1 MMTEDASL
9 GVAEWLRALH
19 LDQYTELF
27 EKNDFWRLSDCR
39 SISDEALIEIGVN
52 LQGHRKRIL
61 CSLQKSL
68 WEDPSAMEEVGPRP
82 VPMKRNIFRTSTEG
96 PRVIPSPSRE
106 AEVRDDTMSFAVQKT
121 LAVTERGSPPR
132 LNQAP
137 PPIPPRLG
145 CRPPMKF
152 SSGSPPSSSEHF
164 PAPIN
169 SQRESAAPAL
179 GSPALS
185 AALDSAAEGGPSPRE
200 GDLEEKT
207 KPVLPPLPVKSH
219 RPEKRSTR
227 GAPPPLP
234 IRPPVLPPRA
244 LHAKRFGSLSAEE
257 EEPPNAE
264 PPPVLVTRAK
274 PQPRILPPRLRPPA
288 PEFDQ
293 PDYEDVV
300 QAPLAPGESM
310 VDKVGIEEESAILRG
325 KRSARLDSL
334 ISDDDM
340 IGDDSEDYED
350 VAANDGWNEQGL
362 STLQP
367 GRSRVSSGTMDGADA
382 SIANSP
388 VIKSGWLDKNPP
400 QGSYIYQ
407 RRWVRLDTDYLRYF
421 DSEKDMYSKRFIPV
435 TSISRVSSI
444 GDQKFEVITYNRN
457 FVFRAE
463 SDSDRNNW
471 VRVLQQVMEER
482 RLKALDRFSMIQMW
496 ANGMDGAEK
505 AGPLELRGCKPK
517 LYVTV
522 AGDKVFLYK
531 SFEDFR
537 LGIGITF
544 IEMNLGN
551 VKDMDRRA
559 FDLTTPYRT
568 FSFLADSDSE
578 KEEWVMA
585 MQQSIVEALS
595 NSEVA
600 EQIWSVESNRICA
613 DCCSPK
619 PDWAS
624 VNLCVVFC
632 KRCAGEHRSLGP
644 NISKV
649 RSLKMDR
656 KVWTE
661 DLIQLFQ
668 RFGNAVG
675 NQFWAANVPPSEAIN
690 ATSTSQERRQ
700 FITAKYKEGKYRR
713 YHPLFGNQEELNK
726 ALCAAVTTSDLAET
740 QSLVFCGAE
749 VGCFSGD
756 PAHPSPLALAEEAG
770 QRLQTEFLLQNRNSG
785 ESLSWSPGIAGREG
799 TGTERQEIPRVEL
812 KSNMDKQYY
821 VARLSI
827 MHNGYLHKTASMSK
841 AVNERKS
848 REEFSRRWCVL
859 NDGVLS
865 YYESDRNS
873 APNGEIKMT
882 EIVCLAINPP
892 DTHGFVSTFEIYTE
906 SERLYLFGLDNP
918 EEAREWIS
926 SIAKSFVSNRAE
938 ELLDHDYERIGRLQ
952 YKGGLNLQRAT
963 VGWFALVQSTLY
975 ACFEDSEKEEA
986 FHLKKLQELSLQSD
1000 NEVLV
1005 LVERRRTLYIQG
1017 ERKLDFLGWIS
1028 AIQKAAG
1035 TSGDTL
1041 SGQQLTELDIPVLV
1055 DRCIYYITQ
1064 CGLTSEG
1071 IYRKSGQ
1078 NSKTTSLL
1086 DVLRKDARSICLKEG
1101 DHQVDDVANT
1111 LKRFFREIGEGIFTE
1126 HSPDWLNA
1134 TSIEEE
1140 DVKVEQYR
1148 SLLSH
1153 LPPVNRA
1160 TLKALINHLYCVQ
1173 CFSDMNQMNVHN
1185 LAIVFGPTLF
1195 QTDGKDYKAG
1205 RVVEDLITHYVLIFN
1220 VDAAELKKQ
1229 RNEIMA
1235 IIKMR
1240 EAGFNMNK
1248 KESGHFIC
1256 TVYLE
1261 EKKPEAEQHVK
1272 IPATMTAEELTYEI
1286 LERRKIVTREK
1297 DYWSCFEVNEKE
1309 ETERPLHYLEKV
1321 LPLLH
1326 SLGTGSYLV
1335 VRKNLSMENML
1346 IYLASKVEDT
1356 KHGMMKFHEEKNLRG
1371 LVRSAGNFHDRYFIL
1386 NSSSLRLYKEVRSH
1400 RPEREWA
1407 VKNLKVYLGIKRKL
1421 CPPTCWGFTMVST
1434 NEKKERHLW
1443 YFCCDTQM
1451 EMRDWLATFL
1461 FVQNGGN
1468 VWPSE
1473 ASKTRAPRTH
1483 QDSRLGNLSLI
1494 PLRGSENEMRNSVAA
1509 FAADPLALFRNV

>member
-1 MMTEDASL
+1 MAESTSL
-9 GVAEWLRALH
+9 SVAEWLRSLH
-19 LDQYTELF
+19 LEQYTDDF
-27 EKNDFWRLSDCR
+27 EKSNFCQLSDCR
-39 SISDEALIEIGVN
+39 SINDEALIRIGVH

-68 WEDPSAMEEVGPRP
+68 GEDPSPMAESGTRP
-82 VPMKRNIFRTSTEG
+82 VPMKRNIFHFSGG
-96 PRVIPSPSRE
+96 PQPILCPLKEP
-106 AEVRDDTMSFAVQKT
+106 EVRDDTAALGALQP
-121 LAVTERGSPPR
+121 LVTGTGSPPR
-132 LNQAP
+132 LNQTP
-137 PPIPPRLG
+137 PPIPPRSG

-152 SSGSPPSSSEHF
+152 SSGPSPELFPSDISSHQDSGLMTSTAF
-164 PAPIN
+164 D
-169 SQRESAAPAL
+169 
-179 GSPALS
+179 LS
-185 AALDSAAEGGPSPRE
+185 LDSVSSADGEDVPRE

-207 KPVLPPLPVKSH
+207 ETALPPLPVKSH
-219 RPEKRSTR
+219 HIESRPI
-227 GAPPPLP
+227 GGVPPLLP
-234 IRPPVLPPRA
+234 LRPPILPPRA
-244 LHAKRFGSLSAEE
+244 LSAKRPVSFPAKEGLPDDEA
-257 EEPPNAE
+257 PPALI
-264 PPPVLVTRAK
+264 PRAK
-274 PQPRILPPRLRPPA
+274 LQHQPLISPLLPSPSLQLPPRLHLPA
-288 PEFDQ
+288 PEFEQ
-293 PDYEDVV
+293 PDYEDVAQV
-300 QAPLAPGESM
+300 PLAPRENM
-310 VDKVGIEEESAILRG
+310 VDKEASPVVGRTHAVRYN
-325 KRSARLDSL
+325 SL
-334 ISDDDM
+334 LSDDDV
-340 IGDDSEDYED
+340 IENESEDYED
-350 VAANDGWNEQGL
+350 VAPADCWVDRGL
-362 STLQP
+362 STLQSSSVP
-367 GRSRVSSGTMDGADA
+367 SSGSSRVYCGPVEGAKVAMSLSS
-382 SIANSP
+382 
-388 VIKSGWLDKNPP
+388 VIKCGWLDKNPP

-407 RRWVRLDTDYLRYF
+407 KRWVRLDTDYLRYF

-435 TSISRVSSI
+435 TSISRVSSV
-444 GDQKFEVITYNRN
+444 GDQKFEVTTCNRN

-463 SDSDRNNW
+463 SDSDRNHW
-471 VRVLQQVMEER
+471 VRALQQVVEEKR
-482 RLKALDRFSMIQMW
+482 CKKFDRLSMGGH
-496 ANGMDGAEK
+496 GMDAAEK
-505 AGPLELRGCKPK
+505 EGPLELRGYKPK
-517 LYVTV
+517 LYVAV
-522 AGDKVFLYK
+522 AGDKVFLHK
-531 SFEDFR
+531 SIEDFH

-544 IEMNLGN
+544 VEMNLGN
-551 VKDMDRRA
+551 VKDTDRRA
-559 FDLTTPYRT
+559 FDLTTPYRI
-568 FSFLADSDSE
+568 FSFVADSDFE
-578 KEEWVMA
+578 KEEWVTA
-585 MQQSIVEALS
+585 MQQSIAEALS
-595 NSEVA
+595 NTEVA
-600 EQIWSVESNRICA
+600 EKIWSVESNRLCA
-613 DCCSPK
+613 DCSSPK

-632 KRCAGEHRSLGP
+632 KRCAGEHRGLGP
-644 NISKV
+644 SVSKV

-661 DLIQLFQ
+661 ELIQLFQ

-756 PAHPSPLALAEEAG
+756 PAHPSPITLAEDAG
-770 QRLQTEFLLQNRNSG
+770 QRLQMEFLLQNRNS
-785 ESLSWSPGIAGREG
+785 
-799 TGTERQEIPRVEL
+799 EIPRVEL
-812 KSNMDKQYY
+812 KSNMEKQYY

-827 MHNGYLHKTASMSK
+827 THNGYLHKTASMSK
-841 AVNERKS
+841 AVHERKS

-859 NDGVLS
+859 NDGVFS
-865 YYESDRNS
+865 YYDSDRNS
-873 APNGEIKMT
+873 APNGEIAMT
-882 EIVCLAINPP
+882 EIVCLVVNPP

-906 SERLYLFGLDNP
+906 SERMYLFGLDNS
-918 EEAREWIS
+918 EEAREWVS

-938 ELLDHDYERIGRLQ
+938 ELLNHDFERIGRLQ
-952 YKGGLNLQRAT
+952 YKGGLNLQRTTA
-963 VGWFALVQSTLY
+963 GWFALVQSTLY

-986 FHLKKLQELSLQSD
+986 FHLKKLQELSLQGD
-1000 NEVLV
+1000 NDVLV

-1017 ERKLDFLGWIS
+1017 ERKLDFSGWIS

-1041 SGQQLTELDIPVLV
+1041 SGQQLTESDIPVLI
-1055 DRCIYYITQ
+1055 DRCIDYITQ

-1078 NSKTTSLL
+1078 NSKTTNLL
-1086 DVLRKDARSICLKEG
+1086 EALRKDARSIRLKEG
-1101 DHQVDDVANT
+1101 EHQVDDVANT
-1111 LKRFFREIGEGIFTE
+1111 LKRFFRDIGEGIFTE
-1126 HSPDWLNA
+1126 LYPDWLNA
-1134 TSIEEE
+1134 TSIEDEHE
-1140 DVKVEQYR
+1140 KIVRYQ
-1148 SLLSH
+1148 LL
-1153 LPPVNRA
+1153 LNEFPPVNRA

-1173 CFSDMNQMNVHN
+1173 CFSDMNQMNIHN

-1205 RVVEDLITHYVLIFN
+1205 RVVEDLIFHYVLIFN
-1220 VDAAELKKQ
+1220 VDEGELKKQ

-1321 LPLLH
+1321 LPLMH

-1335 VRKNLSMENML
+1335 VKKNLSMENML
-1346 IYLASKVEDT
+1346 IYLASKVEDA
-1356 KHGMMKFHEEKNLRG
+1356 KHGMMKFHEERNLRG
-1371 LVRSAGNFHDRYFIL
+1371 LVRSTGNFHDRYFIL
-1386 NSSSLRLYKEVRSH
+1386 NSNSLRLYKEVRSH

-1407 VKNLKVYLGIKRKL
+1407 VKNLKVYLGIKKKL
-1421 CPPTCWGFTMVST
+1421 CPPTCWGFTMIST
-1434 NEKKERHLW
+1434 NEKNEKHPW

-1473 ASKTRAPRTH
+1473 ASKVKAARAP
-1483 QDSRLGNLSLI
+1483 QDSSF
-1494 PLRGSENEMRNSVAA
+1494 SETHESVA
-1509 FAADPLALFRNV
+1509 

>member
-1 MMTEDASL
+1 MTEDTSL
-9 GVAEWLRALH
+9 SVAEWLRSLH
-19 LDQYTELF
+19 LDQYTDIF
-27 EKNDFWRLSDCR
+27 EKNSFCWLSDCW
-39 SISDEALIEIGVN
+39 SISDEALIRIGVI

-68 WEDPSAMEEVGPRP
+68 WEDPPAMEEAGPRP
-82 VPMKRNIFRTSTEG
+82 VPMKRNIFRTSTDAPQPNPHP
-96 PRVIPSPSRE
+96 PREPKI
-106 AEVRDDTMSFAVQKT
+106 RDDAVGSST
-121 LAVTERGSPPR
+121 LKPLVTGTGSPPR
-132 LNQAP
+132 LNQTP
-137 PPIPPRLG
+137 PPIPPRSG

-152 SSGSPPSSSEHF
+152 FSGSSPSSSELF
-164 PAPIN
+164 PSN
-169 SQRESAAPAL
+169 VSSYQESVL
-179 GSPALS
+179 VTSKS
-185 AALDSAAEGGPSPRE
+185 AEGEPGPRE
-200 GDLEEKT
+200 GDLEGKT
-207 KPVLPPLPVKSH
+207 ETTLPPLPVKSH
-219 RPEKRSTR
+219 HIENKPTK
-227 GAPPPLP
+227 GDPPPLP
-234 IRPPVLPPRA
+234 LRPPMLPPRV
-244 LHAKRFGSLSAEE
+244 LPAKRPLSFPAQQDLPNDGA
-257 EEPPNAE
+257 PPVFIPRAKLQHQPLISALLPPT
-264 PPPVLVTRAK
+264 PPPL
-274 PQPRILPPRLRPPA
+274 LPPPRAHLPG
-288 PEFDQ
+288 PEFVQ
-293 PDYEDVV
+293 PDYEDAV
-300 QAPLAPGESM
+300 QVPLAPRENM
-310 VDKVGIEEESAILRG
+310 VNKEASPIIG
-325 KRSARLDSL
+325 RSQAVRHNSL
-334 ISDDDM
+334 LSDDDM
-340 IGDDSEDYED
+340 IEDEREDYED
-350 VAANDGWNEQGL
+350 GGSGIDQGL
-362 STLQP
+362 SALQLNNLP
-367 GRSRVSSGTMDGADA
+367 SSGNSRAYSSPVEGADA
-382 SIANSP
+382 AMGLSS
-388 VIKSGWLDKNPP
+388 VIKCGWLDKNPP

-407 RRWVRLDTDYLRYF
+407 KRWVRLDADYLRYF

-435 TSISRVSSI
+435 TSISRVSNI

-471 VRVLQQVMEER
+471 VRVLQQVVEEKR
-482 RLKALDRFSMIQMW
+482 CKALNRLSMIQMRV
-496 ANGMDGAEK
+496 NGMDTAEK
-505 AGPLELRGCKPK
+505 EGPLELRGYKPK
-517 LYVTV
+517 LYVAV
-522 AGDKVFLYK
+522 AGDKVFLHK
-531 SFEDFR
+531 SIEDFR

-551 VKDMDRRA
+551 VKDTDRRA

-568 FSFLADSDSE
+568 FSFLAESDAE
-578 KEEWVMA
+578 KEEWVTA
-585 MQQSIVEALS
+585 MQQSIAEALS
-595 NSEVA
+595 NTEVA
-600 EQIWSVESNRICA
+600 EKIWSVESNRFCA
-613 DCCSPK
+613 DCNSPK

-624 VNLCVVFC
+624 VNLCVIFC
-632 KRCAGEHRSLGP
+632 KRCAGEHRGLGP
-644 NISKV
+644 SVSKV

-661 DLIQLFQ
+661 ELIQLFQ
-668 RFGNAVG
+668 LFGNAVG
-675 NQFWAANVPPSEAIN
+675 SQFWAANVPPSEAIN
-690 ATSTSQERRQ
+690 AMSTSQERRQ

-756 PAHPSPLALAEEAG
+756 PVHPSPIALAEDAG
-770 QRLQTEFLLQNRNSG
+770 QRLQMEFLLQNRNS
-785 ESLSWSPGIAGREG
+785 E
-799 TGTERQEIPRVEL
+799 TPRLEL
-812 KSNMDKQYY
+812 KSNMDRQYY

-827 MHNGYLHKTASMSK
+827 THNGYLHKTASMCK
-841 AVNERKS
+841 AVHERKS

-865 YYESDRNS
+865 YYDSDRNS
-873 APNGEIKMT
+873 APNGEIAMM
-882 EIVCLAINPP
+882 EIVCLVVNPP

-906 SERLYLFGLDNP
+906 TERMYLFGLDNP

-938 ELLDHDYERIGRLQ
+938 QLLDHDFERIGRLQ

-986 FHLKKLQELSLQSD
+986 FHLKKLQELSLQGD

-1017 ERKLDFLGWIS
+1017 ERKLDFSGWIS

-1041 SGQQLTELDIPVLV
+1041 SGQQLTDSDIPVLV
-1055 DRCIYYITQ
+1055 DRCIDYITQ

-1086 DVLRKDARSICLKEG
+1086 EALRKDARSIRLKEG
-1101 DHQVDDVANT
+1101 EHQVDDVANT
-1111 LKRFFREIGEGIFTE
+1111 LKRFFRDIGEGIFTE
-1126 HSPDWLNA
+1126 HYLDWLNA
-1134 TSIEEE
+1134 TSIEDEHE
-1140 DVKVEQYR
+1140 KIKRYQ
-1148 SLLSH
+1148 LLLKD

-1173 CFSDMNQMNVHN
+1173 CFSEMNQMNVHN

-1220 VDAAELKKQ
+1220 VDEGELKKQ

-1261 EKKPEAEQHVK
+1261 EKKLDAEQHVK
-1272 IPATMTAEELTYEI
+1272 IPATMTAEELAYEI

-1321 LPLLH
+1321 LPLMH

-1335 VRKNLSMENML
+1335 VKKNLSMENML
-1346 IYLASKVEDT
+1346 IYLASKVEDA
-1356 KHGMMKFHEEKNLRG
+1356 KHGMMKFHEERNLRG

-1386 NSSSLRLYKEVRSH
+1386 NSNSLRLYKEIRSH

-1407 VKNLKVYLGIKRKL
+1407 VKNLKVYLGIKKKL
-1421 CPPTCWGFTMVST
+1421 CPPTCWGFTMIST
-1434 NEKKERHLW
+1434 NEKHPW

-1473 ASKTRAPRTH
+1473 ASKMRTARMP
-1483 QDSRLGNLSLI
+1483 QDSSF
-1494 PLRGSENEMRNSVAA
+1494 SEMYESVA
-1509 FAADPLALFRNV
+1509 